1 MVSLVS
7 SIYSELDFKP
17 ALSSTMTENGGAM
30 EQTQR
35 ASETII
41 EEVSSWPGVT
51 TEPGRFGSVRFLV
64 GRRELGHIH
73 GDRLVDIPFP
83 RAIRDRLV
91 AEGKV
96 VPHRPLPDSGWASR
110 HIDSTGDVRA
120 VIDLLRFQYERAT
133 AKRSA
138 G

>member
-1 MVSLVS
+1 MRK
-7 SIYSELDFKP
+7 SESP
-17 ALSSTMTENGGAM
+17 S
-30 EQTQR
+30 QR
-35 ASETII
+35 IV

-51 TEPGRFGSVRFLV
+51 TAPGRFGSVRFLV
-64 GRRELGHIH
+64 GRRELGHLH
-73 GDRLVDIPFP
+73 GDSLVDIPFP

-110 HIDSTGDVRA
+110 PIESREDVQA

-133 AKRSA
+133 VKRSA
-138 G
+138 S